1 MNTMHDKRPYNEQ
14 GICHGKWV
22 VYHDNGKLYYIC
34 NYIDGVWY
42 GYFEH
47 HRFGRITKEYAA
59 R

>member
-1 MNTMHDKRPYNEQ
+1 MQGKQPLNEK
-14 GICHGKWV
+14 GNCHGKWV
-22 VYHDNGKLYYIC
+22 VYNPKEKLHYIC
-34 NYIDGVWY
+34 NYIDGDWY

>member
-1 MNTMHDKRPYNEQ
+1 MHDKRPYNEQ